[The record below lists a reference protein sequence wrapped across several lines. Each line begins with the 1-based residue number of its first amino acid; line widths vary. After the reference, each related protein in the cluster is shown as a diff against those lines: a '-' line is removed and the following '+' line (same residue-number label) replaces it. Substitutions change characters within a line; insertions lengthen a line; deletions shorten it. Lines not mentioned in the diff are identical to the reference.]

1 MYKLNEKEETLIKKF
16 ESISFGIDDSLLRTI
31 FFKKS
36 WLGINDLEYNNFLLK
51 LEQLKE
57 MFLIKEDVE
66 ADNRSKIAFAF
77 VPTNKLLY
85 HFVPTAPER
94 EIRLN
99 ASSKS
104 STIKILW

>member
-16 ESISFGIDDSLLRTI
+16 ESIPFSIDDSLLRTT

-57 MFLIKEDVE
+57 MDTIRDPKSKDIIISHILFIDYRLKL
-66 ADNRSKIAFAF
+66 DNMYM
-77 VPTNKLLY
+77 L
-85 HFVPTAPER
+85 
-94 EIRLN
+94 
-99 ASSKS
+99 
-104 STIKILW
+104 